1 VYNLIVLKINNKET
15 VIMLKNTYMVEGGM
29 EMKNKVNRVVLV
41 GTGFVGSSYAF
52 ALLNQGVTEELVLI
66 DINKEK
72 SEGDAMDLNHGLP
85 FAPSPTK
92 IWFGDYSDCKDADI
106 VVLTAGANQKPGETR
121 LDLVEKNTK
130 IFKGIIDQVMAS
142 GFNGIFVVA
151 TNPVDILTYATWK
164 FSGLPKERV
173 IGSGTILDTA
183 RFRYLLGE
191 YFNVDTR
198 NVHAYIIGEHGDT
211 ELPVWSHAFI
221 GCRPISDIMKE
232 KAEYKQEDLDQLFI
246 NVRDAAYHII
256 ERKGATYYGIA
267 MGLVRLT
274 KAILQNENCILTV
287 SAYLD
292 GHYGQNDI
300 YIGVPAVVNR
310 NGIREVVELKLNDE
324 EKEKFNHSASVLK
337 DVMKRVG
344 L

>member
-1 VYNLIVLKINNKET
+1 
-15 VIMLKNTYMVEGGM
+15 MLKR
-29 EMKNKVNRVVLV
+29 VNRVALI

-85 FAPSPTK
+85 FAPSRTK
-92 IWFGDYSDCKDADI
+92 IWFGDYSDCKDADL

-121 LDLVEKNTK
+121 LDLVEKNTA
-130 IFKGIIDQVMAS
+130 IFKGIVGSIMSS
-142 GFNGIFVVA
+142 GFDGIILVA
-151 TNPVDILTYATWK
+151 TNPVDILTYAVWK

-183 RFRYLLGE
+183 RFRYLLGD
-191 YFNVDTR
+191 YFDVDTR

-211 ELPVWSHAFI
+211 ELPVWSHADI
-221 GCRPISDIMKE
+221 AGTTISEWTKNKVDFNQTDLNDIF
-232 KAEYKQEDLDQLFI
+232 L

-256 ERKGATYYGIA
+256 NRKGATYYGIA
-267 MGLVRLT
+267 MGLVRVT
-274 KAILQNENCILTV
+274 KAILGNENSVLTV

-292 GHYGQNDI
+292 GQYGQKDI
-300 YIGVPAVVNR
+300 YIGVPSVVNR
-310 NGIREVVELKLNDE
+310 NGIREVVELDLNKE
-324 EKEKFNHSASVLK
+324 EREKFAHSVSVLK
-337 DVMKRVG
+337 QTMDPVLKH
-344 L
+344 LE